1 MVEEEVG
8 YLFSLPVIVWWLRVS
23 THTGNK
29 ITTVLNEWAWLD
41 TFRRLKWSRMR
52 FEYFGPCIKRI
63 CRSVEVGVSAL
74 RKFIGGFKMIG
85 RVLVSRSKEF

>member
-1 MVEEEVG
+1 
-8 YLFSLPVIVWWLRVS
+8 
-23 THTGNK
+23 
-29 ITTVLNEWAWLD
+29 
-41 TFRRLKWSRMR
+41 MR
-52 FEYFGPCIKRI
+52 FECFGPCIKRI